1 MYCKQCG
8 NFVDENKDQFCMN
21 CGMPVNQ
28 EQAQQ
33 IKQENEKKEGRVIY
47 YVSEALSLFFIIAFL
62 VNALNE
68 NIEAV
73 SDLCYAFAMINL
85 HKIMITK
92 LVTNG
97 EAINTVSIIIEKL
110 GGLRANLLR
119 EETYIYENARK
130 RNTKINVVVMIVL
143 IILGMFFSN
152 M

>member
-1 MYCKQCG
+1 M
-8 NFVDENKDQFCMN
+8 
-21 CGMPVNQ
+21 
-28 EQAQQ
+28 
-33 IKQENEKKEGRVIY
+33 I
-47 YVSEALSLFFIIAFL
+47 SFL
-62 VNALNE
+62 VSIISANLE
-68 NIEAV
+68 EAGA
-73 SDLCYAFAMINL
+73 DFCYAFAMINL
-85 HKIMITK
+85 HKIMITR

>member
-28 EQAQQ
+28 EQVQQ

-47 YVSEALSLFFIIAFL
+47 YVSEALSIFFVIAFL

-85 HKIMITK
+85 HKIMISRLIK
-92 LVTNG
+92 NG
-97 EAINTVSIIIEKL
+97 QTINTVSIVLEKL
-110 GGLRANLLR
+110 VGFSTNLFR

-130 RNTKINVVVMIVL
+130 RNTTINIVIMVAL
-143 IILGMFFSN
+143 IILGQILSN
-152 M
+152 A